1 MHHNIHS
8 FNKSFPLKLDGYH
21 NIYIYIYIWVF
32 QLFLLILL
40 IP

>member
-21 NIYIYIYIWVF
+21 NIYIYIWVF